1 MIEKHIQ
8 TILVSLITG
17 AIVFASSYVFNDKS
31 DKAVLASQLQTI
43 SAQVAELRSEV
54 RASSVS
60 FATKDSHIDHENR
73 IRTLERKVLK

>member
-31 DKAVLASQLQTI
+31 DKAVLASQLQSI
-43 SAQVAELRSEV
+43 STQVAELRSEV
-54 RASSVS
+54 RGIQAN
-60 FATKDSHIDHENR
+60 FATKDSYTDHENR
-73 IRTLERKVLK
+73 IRALERRAK